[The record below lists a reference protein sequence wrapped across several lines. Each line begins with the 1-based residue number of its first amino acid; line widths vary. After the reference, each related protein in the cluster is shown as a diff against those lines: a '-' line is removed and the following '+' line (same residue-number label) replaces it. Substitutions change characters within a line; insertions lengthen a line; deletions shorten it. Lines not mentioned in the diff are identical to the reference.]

1 MQNFIAIA
9 EFLRD
14 KDGLPYQDECLIN
27 LPMISGLSIED
38 SLDFWQEPEHSE
50 YVNTLVAETV
60 YGDYHAT
67 PVGYIDSEGQRVL
80 WALAIQ

>member
-1 MQNFIAIA
+1 
-9 EFLRD
+9 
-14 KDGLPYQDECLIN
+14 
-27 LPMISGLSIED
+27 MISGLSIED

-50 YVNTLVAETV
+50 YVNTLVAEAV

-80 WALAIQ
+80 WPLAIQ